1 MKTSLC
7 PRRKLLLDCLL
18 EERLILALLFFEYIS
33 TEKKKAEVALSSNLI
48 EFSLYSLVND
58 TRSRAMNDSIPVL
71 G

>member
-18 EERLILALLFFEYIS
+18 EERLILALLFFEYIF
-33 TEKKKAEVALSSNLI
+33 TEKKAEVALLSNLI